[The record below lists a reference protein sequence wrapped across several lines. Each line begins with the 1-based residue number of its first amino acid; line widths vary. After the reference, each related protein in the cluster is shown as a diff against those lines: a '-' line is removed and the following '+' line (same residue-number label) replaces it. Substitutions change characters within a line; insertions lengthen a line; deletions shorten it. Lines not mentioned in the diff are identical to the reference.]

1 MKNKN
6 NVKKVSNIPYSNKYL
21 VDELKSC
28 LKPLFEQKD
37 VVKKW
42 SPTIPDFIKET
53 KKKFSCSIEEAEE
66 SLFLQV
72 NRKTY
77 ENLFK
82 TITDSVSILIGK
94 SILQQDTS
102 NREVKKSIFTINDCL
117 TELYNINQRLES
129 WLYYDTDYANSE
141 DYADLCDIVVN
152 VKEKFNTIYEN
163 YNKMKFNITDLKGD
177 NYWVF
182 GDIKEIYSTYQ
193 KLLKLVSK
201 IFELDLDDRL
211 YPYSDILEDF
221 SRNLAN
227 ELIYV
232 VGELYLLS
240 EPLKSIF
247 SKSKDKI
254 EKYFTKL
261 EEMQLQNHKRLE
273 YLFYK
278 LNENSNY
285 GTKRDN
291 ELLYAYQELK
301 AATNTMLSSHWR
313 C

>member
-1 MKNKN
+1 
-6 NVKKVSNIPYSNKYL
+6 
-21 VDELKSC
+21 
-28 LKPLFEQKD
+28 
-37 VVKKW
+37 
-42 SPTIPDFIKET
+42 
-53 KKKFSCSIEEAEE
+53 
-66 SLFLQV
+66 
-72 NRKTY
+72 
-77 ENLFK
+77 
-82 TITDSVSILIGK
+82 
-94 SILQQDTS
+94 
-102 NREVKKSIFTINDCL
+102 
-117 TELYNINQRLES
+117 
-129 WLYYDTDYANSE
+129 
-141 DYADLCDIVVN
+141 
-152 VKEKFNTIYEN
+152 
-163 YNKMKFNITDLKGD
+163 MKFNITDLKGD